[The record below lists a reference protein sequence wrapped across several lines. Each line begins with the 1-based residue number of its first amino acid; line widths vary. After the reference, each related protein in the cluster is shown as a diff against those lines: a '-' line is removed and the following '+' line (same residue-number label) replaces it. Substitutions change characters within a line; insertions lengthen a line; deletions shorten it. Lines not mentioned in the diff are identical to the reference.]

1 MNLNLFIEQISVM
14 LVPVLL
20 AVTFHELAHGWVA
33 DKMGDPTARLSG
45 RLTLNPIKHLDPVGT
60 LVFFLTRIIGWAKPV
75 PVNAKNLKN
84 PHKKMLWIALA
95 GPVSNLILAGISVFI
110 MKYLFY
116 MAPYIR
122 SEVFFKFLM
131 KMIFVSVNINVA
143 LAIFNLI
150 PIPPLDGG
158 RILSGVLSPKKAIR
172 FRQIEPYGFIILLVL
187 IFSGAIDRLI
197 FPLIQE
203 VTGIFLYMAI

>member
-45 RLTLNPIKHLDPVGT
+45 RLTLNPLKHLDPVGT

-75 PVNAKNLKN
+75 PVNAGNLKN
-84 PHKKMLWIALA
+84 PHKDMLWIALA
-95 GPVSNLILAGISVFI
+95 GPLSNLIMAGISVFI
-110 MKYLFY
+110 MRYLFY
-116 MAPYIR
+116 MAPYIK
-122 SEVFFKFLM
+122 SEIFFKFM
-131 KMIFVSVNINVA
+131 IKMVFVSVNINVA

-172 FRQIEPYGFIILLVL
+172 FSQIEPYGFIILLVL

-197 FPLIQE
+197 FPIIHG
-203 VTGIFLYMAI
+203 VTGIFLYMAT